1 MILNAKS
8 NQFRFL
14 FPKGFIYPEIEEK
27 YSRFL
32 KKIPGPFES
41 MNDYVNHTIQGISFP
56 SVQADTNEQIN
67 GREVYSDIDS
77 NENFLTKNPR
87 SVKGSFDMSRVL
99 DKNFTVTLK
108 ASDGFLNYWILFEN
122 LQKFLQVYNPDQC
135 VPDFQIQY
143 LDYMGYQFSTINY
156 RNVLFTGISEME
168 LTYSSVAMDF
178 RTFTVNFK
186 YSNFD
191 IQVLED

>member
-41 MNDYVNHTIQGISFP
+41 MNDYVNHTIQGITFP
-56 SVQADTNEQIN
+56 SIQADTNEQIN
-67 GREVYSDIDS
+67 GREVYSDNDS

-87 SVKGSFDMSRVL
+87 SVKGSFDLSRVL

-108 ASDGFLNYWILFEN
+108 AADGFLNYWILFEN
-122 LQKFLQVYNPDQC
+122 LQKFLQVYNPDQY

-143 LDYMGYQFSTINY
+143 LDFMGYQFSTINY
-156 RNVLFTGISEME
+156 RKVLFTGISEME
-168 LTYSSVAMDF
+168 LAYNSVAMDF
-178 RTFTVNFK
+178 RTFTVSFK